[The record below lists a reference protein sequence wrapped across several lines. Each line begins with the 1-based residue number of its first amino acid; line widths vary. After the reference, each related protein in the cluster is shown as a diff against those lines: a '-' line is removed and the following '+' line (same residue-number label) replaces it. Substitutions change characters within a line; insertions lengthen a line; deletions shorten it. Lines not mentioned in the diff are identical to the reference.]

1 MKRYLVSLL
10 CMAGIVTACNNN
22 AKESAKNADSNS
34 TPAPANTGVSTPEDR
49 TPAAGSASI
58 NYTVGGS
65 AKSMSA
71 SVLVQKDKSNLSPG
85 NNYFG
90 MISASENNADG
101 IFLNFLFSLKPGSY
115 PVVGTAFT
123 GKNKDG
129 KGEVYG
135 ALMGGEPKKTPYTV
149 TLTQC
154 EDMGSNGMGGHKWK
168 ISGSVD
174 QEDVIIEAPG
184 LVKLNKENPTSITL
198 SKLSFANLTFD
209 DNWTEMME
217 EGVKKMQNQK

>member
-22 AKESAKNADSNS
+22 SKEAAKNADSNS
-34 TPAPANTGVSTPEDR
+34 VSAPANTGAGSSENR
-49 TPAAGSASI
+49 APAAGSASI
-58 NYTVGGS
+58 NYTVNGS
-65 AKSMSA
+65 SKSMYA
-71 SVLVQKDKSNLSPG
+71 SVLVQKDKSNLSAG

-90 MISASENNADG
+90 MISASENNADA

-123 GKNKDG
+123 GKNKEG

-135 ALMGGEPKKTPYTV
+135 ALMGGQPKKTPYTV

-174 QEDVIIEAPG
+174 QEDVVIEAPG
-184 LVKLNKENPTSITL
+184 LVKLDKSHPTSITL
-198 SKLSFANLTFD
+198 SKVNFANLTFD

-217 EGVKKMQNQK
+217 EGVKKMKNQK